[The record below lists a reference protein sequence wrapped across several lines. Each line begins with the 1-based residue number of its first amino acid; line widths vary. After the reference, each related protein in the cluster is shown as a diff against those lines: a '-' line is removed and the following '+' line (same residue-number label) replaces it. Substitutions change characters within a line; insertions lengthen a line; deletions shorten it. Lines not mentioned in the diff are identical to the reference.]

1 MGSAHAAMVFG
12 AVLTRVPRGAQ
23 HPVWKF
29 LNIAK
34 LIRAPSG
41 DARWG
46 LRHNDRFTQND
57 LIPIQRDVECDRR
70 IRGLG
75 LA

>member
-34 LIRAPSG
+34 LIRSPCG
-41 DARWG
+41 YFRRCLG
-46 LRHNDRFTQND
+46 NNGRFTEDD
-57 LIPIQRDVECDRR
+57 LITVEFRIECDR
-70 IRGLG
+70 
-75 LA
+75 